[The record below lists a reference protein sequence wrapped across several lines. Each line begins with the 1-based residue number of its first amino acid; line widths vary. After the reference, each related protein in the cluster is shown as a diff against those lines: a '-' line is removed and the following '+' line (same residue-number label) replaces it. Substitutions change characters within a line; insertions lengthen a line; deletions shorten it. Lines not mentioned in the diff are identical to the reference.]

1 MKLNC
6 PMLLLLAI
14 CSGRLLYQGRGG
26 GWFSLGRG
34 GFGCSFQ
41 LPLEST
47 CPVLFFL
54 RVKLGLPS
62 CDRFLAGGTGMAF
75 GVATD
80 AVAVRNVV
88 VQLLLELAGNSL
100 TFEGSIQVGSL

>member
-1 MKLNC
+1 
-6 PMLLLLAI
+6 MLLLLAVY
-14 CSGRLLYQGRGG
+14 CGGLLYQGRGS

-54 RVKLGLPS
+54 CVKLGFPTS
-62 CDRFLAGGTGMAF
+62 YRFLAGGTSMTF
-75 GVATD
+75 GVAAE

-88 VQLLLELAGNSL
+88 VQLLLELAGNGLALKS
-100 TFEGSIQVGSL
+100 SVQVRPL

>member
-1 MKLNC
+1 MELNG
-6 PMLLLLAI
+6 PMLLLLAV
-14 CSGRLLYQGRGG
+14 CCGGLLYQGRGG

-47 CPVLFFL
+47 CPVLFLL
-54 RVKLGLPS
+54 RVKLGFPS
-62 CDRFLAGGTGMAF
+62 CCRFLAGGTGMTF
-75 GVATD
+75 GVAAD

-88 VQLLLELAGNSL
+88 VQLLLEFAGNGL
-100 TFEGSIQVGSL
+100 TFEGSVQVWSL